1 MFVRL
6 AFSLL
11 ALAAA
16 AALTLRGESG
26 HVRADG
32 QLDPLIDSDGD
43 FLPDCIEWA
52 MLTNA
57 AAPDTDHDNVSDFV
71 EVVQRGNPRQ
81 PGTPMPTDQEMRVVI
96 TGMSG
101 GAAAPSWMHLLVR
114 LTEPSAAMT
123 SFHAWLE
130 LPAFPGIRLTFDMLA
145 LGPAQFHVRN
155 AGPEGVWVQLSVPL
169 VSTAVLHALLPCS
182 IQAESVVAGR
192 YLRSG
197 VQLLDVQGAISSLV
211 AFGDEHYA
219 LQTIASMTAGGGGLS
234 NRVCLLDLEDVGSG
248 PGGTAYIVENA
259 FCDDC
264 NEVECAPN
272 CTDAIGWVITVPG
285 GLGVLGSND

>member
-16 AALTLRGESG
+16 AALTLPGG
-26 HVRADG
+26 TAHVRADG
-32 QLDPLIDSDGD
+32 ENDPLFDADGD

-57 AAPDTDHDNVSDFV
+57 ADPDTDHDQVSDFV
-71 EVVQRGNPRQ
+71 EVVQGGNPRQ
-81 PGTPMPTDQEMRVVI
+81 AGAPLPTDQEMRVVI
-96 TGMSG
+96 TGAAG
-101 GAAAPSWMHLLVR
+101 GPTAPSWMHLLVR
-114 LTEPSAAMT
+114 LTEPGAAMT
-123 SFHAWLE
+123 SFQAWLE

-145 LGPAQFHVRN
+145 LGPAQFQVRN
-155 AGPEGVWVQLSVPL
+155 AGLEGVWVQLSVPL
-169 VSTAVLHALLPCS
+169 VSTAVLQALLPCS

-197 VQLLDVQGAISSLV
+197 VQLLDVQGSISTLV
-211 AFGDEHYA
+211 AFGDEHFA
-219 LQTIASMTAGGGGLS
+219 LQSIASVATGGGLS
-234 NRVCLLDLEDVGSG
+234 NRVCLLDLQEAGSG
-248 PGGTAYIVENA
+248 PGGTAYIVEDA

-272 CTDAIGWVITVPG
+272 CTEAIGWVITVPG
-285 GLGVLGSND
+285 GLGTLGTND